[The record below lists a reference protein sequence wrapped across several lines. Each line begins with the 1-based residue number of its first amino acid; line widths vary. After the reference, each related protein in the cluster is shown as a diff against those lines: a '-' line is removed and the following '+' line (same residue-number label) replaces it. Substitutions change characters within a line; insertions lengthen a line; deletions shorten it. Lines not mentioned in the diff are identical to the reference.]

1 MTVDEY
7 EKLPVADRER
17 LMECSEC
24 GEILSLEELLLH
36 LAYKHS
42 RKERLD

>member
-7 EKLPVADRER
+7 EKFPVADRER
-17 LMECSEC
+17 FMECPEC
-24 GEILSLEELLLH
+24 GKILSLEELLLH

-42 RKERLD
+42 RCERLE